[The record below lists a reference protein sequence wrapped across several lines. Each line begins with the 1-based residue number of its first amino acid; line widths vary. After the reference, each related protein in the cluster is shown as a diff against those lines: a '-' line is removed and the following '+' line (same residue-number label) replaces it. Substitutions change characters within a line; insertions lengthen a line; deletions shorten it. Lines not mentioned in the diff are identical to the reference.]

1 MGSKV
6 TVLEYMDG
14 ITPGMDREIA
24 NQF

>member
-14 ITPGMDREIA
+14 ITPGIDREVA
-24 NQF
+24 KKF